1 MSDYSNT
8 VQVAAVTAV
17 VAAVTVDV
25 VADEA
30 AVVVAFVLLLFCCID
45 AVEAKGSWH
54 KKCFG
59 WAFGAQDQFP
69 LPW

>member
-1 MSDYSNT
+1 MSDYTNT
-8 VQVAAVTAV
+8 VQ

-30 AVVVAFVLLLFCCID
+30 AVVVAFVSID